1 MDSAQSQSY
10 TRRMKMLI
18 VIALLA
24 GTQPAF
30 AMNWEGHD
38 DWMSEFPPVQAF
50 IDSAPEAKPSAPRD
64 CPIGPVARADNPY
77 EQIPLPRHNCPA
89 PPGKLPGN

>member
-1 MDSAQSQSY
+1 MRLL
-10 TRRMKMLI
+10 T

-38 DWMSEFPPVQAF
+38 DWMAEFPPAQAF
-50 IDSAPEAKPSAPRD
+50 IDAVPEAKPPLPRD
-64 CPIGPVARADNPY
+64 CLARPVAPADNPY
-77 EQIPLPRHNCPA
+77 EQIPLPRHNCAVPL
-89 PPGKLPGN
+89 PDKLPRN

>member
-1 MDSAQSQSY
+1 MRLL
-10 TRRMKMLI
+10 T

-38 DWMSEFPPVQAF
+38 DWMTEFPPVQEF
-50 IDSAPEAKPSAPRD
+50 IDAMPETKLPPPRD
-64 CPIGPVARADNPY
+64 CPVWPVARSNNPY
-77 EQIPLPRHNCPA
+77 EQIPLPRHNCPV
-89 PPGKLPGN
+89 PQPGKLPGN

>member
-1 MDSAQSQSY
+1 MRLL
-10 TRRMKMLI
+10 T

-50 IDSAPEAKPSAPRD
+50 IEAAPEAKPLPPRD
-64 CPIGPVARADNPY
+64 CSMWPVARADNPY
-77 EQIPLPRHNCPA
+77 EQIPLPRHSCPA
-89 PPGKLPGN
+89 LPPDKLPGG

>member
-1 MDSAQSQSY
+1 MRLL
-10 TRRMKMLI
+10 T

-38 DWMSEFPPVQAF
+38 DWMAGFPPAQAF
-50 IDSAPEAKPSAPRD
+50 SDAAPGAKPPLPRD
-64 CPIGPVARADNPY
+64 CLVGPVTRADNPY
-77 EQIPLPRHNCPA
+77 EQIPLPQHNCPE
-89 PPGKLPGN
+89 PLPRNLPGG

>member
-1 MDSAQSQSY
+1 MRLL
-10 TRRMKMLI
+10 T

-38 DWMSEFPPVQAF
+38 DWMTEFPPVQEF
-50 IDSAPEAKPSAPRD
+50 IDAMPETKLPPPRD
-64 CPIGPVARADNPY
+64 CPAWPVARSDNPY
-77 EQIPLPRHNCPA
+77 EQIPLPRHNCPV
-89 PPGKLPGN
+89 PQPGKLPGN

>member
-1 MDSAQSQSY
+1 M
-10 TRRMKMLI
+10 RMLAI
-18 VIALLA
+18 IALLA

-38 DWMSEFPPVQAF
+38 DWMSEFPPAQAF
-50 IDSAPEAKPSAPRD
+50 SDAAPEAKPPSPRD
-64 CPIGPVARADNPY
+64 CPVGPVARSDNPY

-89 PPGKLPGN
+89 PQPDKLPEG

>member
-1 MDSAQSQSY
+1 
-10 TRRMKMLI
+10 MLT

-38 DWMSEFPPVQAF
+38 DWMAEFPPVQEF
-50 IDSAPEAKPSAPRD
+50 IDSAPEAKPPSPRD

-77 EQIPLPRHNCPA
+77 EQIPLRGCPA
-89 PPGKLPGN
+89 PHPENCPEASGPPEGQHAAQHVIG

>member
-1 MDSAQSQSY
+1 M
-10 TRRMKMLI
+10 RMLAI
-18 VIALLA
+18 IALLA

-38 DWMSEFPPVQAF
+38 DWMSEFPPAQAF
-50 IDSAPEAKPSAPRD
+50 IEAAPDAKSPAPRD
-64 CPIGPVARADNPY
+64 CPMGPVARSDNPY

-89 PPGKLPGN
+89 AQPVTLPRS